1 MSNGQ
6 NVPEHDHP
14 RIWEALEARDERARR
29 LGEEVSRMAGA
40 QEVLNESKTPQREA
54 CSRCK
59 QCSKKSHED
68 EDEITEE
75 DEQFDVTV
83 DALRE
88 IIKQELAGK

>member
-1 MSNGQ
+1 MSKYA
-6 NVPEHDHP
+6 
-14 RIWEALEARDERARR
+14 ISKSR
-29 LGEEVSRMAGA
+29 LAEIIKEEYAAA